1 MMREKQQNQIIYILI
16 QKKCSESWVIPPNIH
31 VRLFWELTVVFRHVG
46 PSKSSNIAGKNQT
59 KHITWFLHLFRIS
72 DPSNILITWWLQPN
86 KSRKTSDLR
95 LPVFNRNHQA
105 IRIRLTLRLD
115 GMKHFLFML
124 VKLLFV
130 FRKGF
135 LPCGCKQWLL
145 QTSVNK
151 GSVHLVCQGGW
162 NFHTSVAALRMCNT
176 QLKSKRKWSSAN
188 NTLGLTR
195 QCVLLPPGK
204 LTCLLKIWP
213 MSKDSY
219 PLPKH
224 HF

>member
-1 MMREKQQNQIIYILI
+1 MSHYRRTSKYDFFENWLL
-16 QKKCSESWVIPPNIH
+16 CSVTLRPLS
-31 VRLFWELTVVFRHVG
+31 RGSFYL
-46 PSKSSNIAGKNQT
+46 SSNIAGKNQT

-72 DPSNILITWWLQPN
+72 DPSNILATWWLQPN

-105 IRIRLTLRLD
+105 IRIRLRLRLD
-115 GMKHFLFML
+115 GMKHFLLML

-135 LPCGCKQWLL
+135 LPYGCKQWLL

-162 NFHTSVAALRMCNT
+162 NFDNYKRCGVANVQHATEVQKKMVICQQHFELILAWQDSVFC
-176 QLKSKRKWSSAN
+176 
-188 NTLGLTR
+188 
-195 QCVLLPPGK
+195 
-204 LTCLLKIWP
+204 
-213 MSKDSY
+213 Y
-219 PLPKH
+219 PQEN
-224 HF
+224 